1 MKLSKIELAEFSAAA
16 RLFPSKVI
24 TIGSRMADGSK
35 VNDINLDDSGHVWLN
50 RGEFVLPVS
59 SLVYWKPVDADAEWS
74 ARFGGARIPPG
85 VTFEQLM
92 GEPRPAP
99 DLGPLG
105 NSIRDFGVHAAATAD
120 QISPWICA
128 TCHKACASAAGLA
141 AHMRGHK

>member
-24 TIGSRMADGSK
+24 TINSRMADGSK

-59 SLVYWKPVDADAEWS
+59 SLVYWKPVDADAEWGL
-74 ARFGGARIPPG
+74 RFGAALSPPG
-85 VTFEQLM
+85 LTFEQLM
-92 GEPRPAP
+92 GEPLPIGQPPPGTNMDAQRCPNC
-99 DLGPLG
+99 GK
-105 NSIRDFGVHAAATAD
+105 I
-120 QISPWICA
+120 
-128 TCHKACASAAGLA
+128 CASAAGLA